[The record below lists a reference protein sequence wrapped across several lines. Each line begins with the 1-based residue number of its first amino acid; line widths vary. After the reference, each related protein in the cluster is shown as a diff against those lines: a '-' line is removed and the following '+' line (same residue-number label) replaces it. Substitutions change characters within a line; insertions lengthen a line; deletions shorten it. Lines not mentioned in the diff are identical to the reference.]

1 MMENNCFEDIL
12 QCTQE
17 VMMLELIKTR
27 HICLQSIQKNYFKFG
42 FCKLF
47 NVKQIFFSFSWLL
60 RGRGIGGDT
69 PWVVDCGLSSVWYTI
84 LFLAS
89 STFLMVCI

>member
-1 MMENNCFEDIL
+1 MMKNNCFEDIL
-12 QCTQE
+12 QCTQQ
-17 VMMLELIKTR
+17 VMMLELIKTD
-27 HICLQSIQKNYFKFG
+27 ISVSNQYKNYFKFG

-69 PWVVDCGLSSVWYTI
+69 PWVVDCGLSSVWYAI
-84 LFLAS
+84 LF
-89 STFLMVCI
+89 